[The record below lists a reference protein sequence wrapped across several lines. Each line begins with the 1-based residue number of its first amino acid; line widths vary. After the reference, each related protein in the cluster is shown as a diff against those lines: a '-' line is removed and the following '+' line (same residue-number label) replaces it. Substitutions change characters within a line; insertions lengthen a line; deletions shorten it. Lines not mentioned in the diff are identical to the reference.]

1 MAHHPV
7 GVAEFAVV
15 KRPVASVWV
24 GTAPDEASL
33 EDVLLA
39 DTTACD
45 GDGLGSAFSRAAGVP
60 SLASAV
66 REVRVL
72 QSPTRSVRELLGG
85 LSYAAALAAQLPE
98 FLDAPSTAIVV
109 FYGVEV
115 KEGLR
120 ITVGDVA
127 LRSVV

>member
-15 KRPVASVWV
+15 SAPVASVWV

-33 EDVLLA
+33 EEVLLA

-72 QSPTRSVRELLGG
+72 QLPTRSMRELLGG
-85 LSYAAALAAQLPE
+85 LSYAVALAAQLPE
-98 FLDAPSTAIVV
+98 FVDEPCTAIVV

-115 KEGLR
+115 KEGQR

-127 LRSVV
+127 LRPVV

>member
-15 KRPVASVWV
+15 SSLVASVWV

-33 EDVLLA
+33 EDVLIA
-39 DTTACD
+39 DSTACD

-60 SLASAV
+60 LLASAV
-66 REVRVL
+66 REVKVL
-72 QSPTRSVRELLGG
+72 EEPTRSVRELLGG
-85 LSYAAALAAQLPE
+85 LSYAVALAAQLPE
-98 FLDAPSTAIVV
+98 RVEAPCTAVVV

-115 KEGLR
+115 KAAPR

-127 LRSVV
+127 LRPIV

>member
-1 MAHHPV
+1 MAHLPV
-7 GVAEFAVV
+7 GVSESVAV
-15 KRPVASVWV
+15 PSLVASVWV
-24 GTAPDEASL
+24 GTAPDEVSL

-60 SLASAV
+60 ALASAV

-72 QSPTRSVRELLGG
+72 GAPTRSTHELLEG
-85 LSYAAALAAQLPE
+85 LSYAGVLKERMAVT
-98 FLDAPSTAIVV
+98 LDEPCTAVVV
-109 FYGVEV
+109 FYGVATRA
-115 KEGLR
+115 GQR

-127 LRSVV
+127 LRSAG